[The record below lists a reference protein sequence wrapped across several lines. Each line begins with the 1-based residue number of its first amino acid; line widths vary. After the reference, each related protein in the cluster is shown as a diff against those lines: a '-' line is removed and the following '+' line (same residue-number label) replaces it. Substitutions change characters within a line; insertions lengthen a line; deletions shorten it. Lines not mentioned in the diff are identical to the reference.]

1 MDRRI
6 IAFIVFLLIGFLSAE
21 GNVMAVKKGGI
32 KKVLSNYYLEMYN
45 IVENP
50 SMENP
55 PDVTGSDAVSI
66 DDIILTRADPPG
78 PLPPPPPP
86 PGGGHR

>member
-1 MDRRI
+1 MDKRI

-21 GNVMAVKKGGI
+21 GNVMAVKSGGI

-45 IVENP
+45 TGENP
-50 SMENP
+50 SIDNI
-55 PDVTGSDAVSI
+55 PDVAESDAVSI

-78 PLPPPPPP
+78 GEPPPPPP
-86 PGGGHR
+86 PGGGLR